1 MDVSHRRKILV
12 IDDDET
18 ILSLLETVLNMHG
31 FDVVSTADGPQG
43 LNLYTHHK
51 PDAVLLDL
59 ALPSM
64 SGLEVLRNIIRG
76 DPRARV
82 LVLTGHASEE
92 SAEVA
97 LRAGAADYLQK
108 PVSPQ
113 ELVESIELLFVA

>member
-1 MDVSHRRKILV
+1 MDVSRRRKILV
-12 IDDDET
+12 VDDDET
-18 ILSLLETVLNMHG
+18 ILSLLETVLNVHG

-43 LNLYTHHK
+43 LDLYARHK

-64 SGLEVLRNIIRG
+64 SGLEVLRHIIWR
-76 DPRARV
+76 DPKARV
-82 LVLTGHASEE
+82 IVMTGHASAE

-97 LRAGAADYLQK
+97 FHAGAAEYLQK

-113 ELVESIELLFVA
+113 DLIESINHLFVV